1 MSHIASNR
9 NKKYNRLSTD
19 WLRKDGKKKVLLGE
33 CKSKASKKE
42 LQRFLRV
49 VGKVKDYV
57 MAKEKVNDV
66 FLVFVVHRIS
76 NKLRKEFEEV
86 GVKVY
91 ESYELKI

>member
-1 MSHIASNR
+1 MVEE
-9 NKKYNRLSTD
+9 
-19 WLRKDGKKKVLLGE
+19 DGKKKVLLGE

-42 LQRFLRV
+42 LQRFLKV

>member
-1 MSHIASNR
+1 MVEE
-9 NKKYNRLSTD
+9 
-19 WLRKDGKKKVLLGE
+19 DGTKKVLLGE
-33 CKSKASKKE
+33 CKSRASKKE
-42 LQRFLRV
+42 QQRFLRV